1 MNIVASKEVGQVIS
15 FVCFFFLFHPLTRF
29 VSGPYL
35 EIFIEEIKL
44 HLWIYNKEIRALEH
58 STICF
63 IILVSNYFNICLLPT

>member
-1 MNIVASKEVGQVIS
+1 M
-15 FVCFFFLFHPLTRF
+15 
-29 VSGPYL
+29 SGPYL

-63 IILVSNYFNICLLPT
+63 IVLVSNYFNICLLPT